1 MPFLP
6 LVLYNF
12 LPYLNLRERYFGI
25 LLASLTSI
33 ISFGM
38 LGFSATYAVFSFGIA
53 TTALCMLLSAYFALL
68 YATVNF
74 KK

>member
-1 MPFLP
+1 MPFLL
-6 LVLYNF
+6 LVLYSF

-33 ISFGM
+33 ISFGI

-53 TTALCMLLSAYFALL
+53 TALCMLLSAYFALL

>member
-38 LGFSATYAVFSFGIA
+38 LGFSATYAVFSFGVA
-53 TTALCMLLSAYFALL
+53 TALCMLLSAYFALL